1 MSFPLS
7 LFLVYEI
14 EILQLAMG
22 PGYASGQ
29 VNRVGYWQIPKA
41 VVLSV
46 SLSER
51 FWSVCYDEFFSK
63 SSFSIRYDMGH
74 NVIW

>member
-7 LFLVYEI
+7 LFLVFEI

-22 PGYASGQ
+22 PGYVAGQ
-29 VNRVGYWQIPKA
+29 VNRVGNWQIPKA
-41 VVLSV
+41 VVFSV

-51 FWSVCYDEFFSK
+51 FWSVCYNMLYYFFSK
-63 SSFSIRYDMGH
+63 SSFSTSYDGT
-74 NVIW
+74 